1 MQCTNAE
8 SRSIPKSVREIEIGV
23 IRYENKLPA
32 VMPPRLVRV
41 GIVGRWEGG
50 HVGGVL
56 GQRLLLE
63 VGVL

>member
-1 MQCTNAE
+1 
-8 SRSIPKSVREIEIGV
+8 
-23 IRYENKLPA
+23 
-32 VMPPRLVRV
+32 MPPRLVRV